1 MLLLLFFSS
10 SFAKDYPK
18 LKSPIVSIAG
28 KTPKK
33 LKAPGKIN
41 LKDFKVNK
49 PGSLIYLDISE
60 RQKELKTFKKIS
72 KLCGLETS
80 YAQKIK
86 AGNQILIEPMLE
98 GRGFK
103 WQEGATP
110 ITGDNPAEKMVINVN
125 QLNSHW
131 MATGEQVYLDLLKKQ
146 ILAWAKADAY
156 QVLISDG
163 EAWGGNFGYI
173 DTLEYVRQTIVRML
187 FGYDLLRQANA
198 LTKSED
204 KIIYDWFERI
214 VAKTSIGEMDGSG
227 KPGDKFPPANHTEA
241 SKARVYTMWGVISG
255 NDEYFQAGL

>member
-1 MLLLLFFSS
+1 MKKLLGISIIFLLILSN
-10 SFAKDYPK
+10 SFAEDYPK

-33 LKAPGKIN
+33 LKVPGKIS

-49 PGSLIYLDISE
+49 PGSLIYLDITE
-60 RQKELKTFKKIS
+60 RQKKLKLFKNTNR
-72 KLCGLETS
+72 LCGLQTG
-80 YAQKIK
+80 YAQKVK
-86 AGNQILIEPMLE
+86 AGKQILIEPMLE

-103 WQEGATP
+103 WQDGATP
-110 ITGDNPAEKMVINVN
+110 ITGDNPAAKMVDNTN

-131 MATGEQVYLDLLKKQ
+131 MATGDEVYLEVLKKQ
-146 ILAWAKADAY
+146 LLLWAKADAY

-198 LTKSED
+198 LTESED
-204 KIIYDWFERI
+204 KILYDWFERV
-214 VAKTSIGEMDGSG
+214 VAKPQLE
-227 KPGDKFPPANHTEA
+227 N
-241 SKARVYTMWGVISG
+241 
-255 NDEYFQAGL
+255 